1 MTWLLL
7 LAISVSLALGCGGR
21 VLTQWPQKQIFAE
34 NFRQN
39 QVRLGMSLDEVKG
52 IMGPAQVL
60 EEGDF
65 RGGRFVL
72 AFYRTHNMD
81 FEGSDTV
88 RGGFTPF
95 IFQNNVLVGKGRRDY
110 MRAVDRSSRTDDF
123 SAPAPP
129 PTQSI
134 FQRRTW

>member
-1 MTWLLL
+1 MSWLLL
-7 LAISVSLALGCGGR
+7 LAISVTLAFGCGGR

-39 QVRLGMSLDEVKG
+39 QVRLGMSLDEVRA
-52 IMGPAQVL
+52 IMGPPQVQ

-72 AFYRTHNMD
+72 YFYRTHNMD

-95 IFQNNVLVGKGRRDY
+95 IFQNNMLVGKGRRDY
-110 MRAVDRSSRTDDF
+110 LRAVDRSSRTDDF
-123 SAPAPP
+123 SPPAPP